1 MADKDEDN
9 LINNTN
15 DKKVI
20 EIKFDSN
27 NNIVDQTKI
36 PVNQVLIKQ
45 GQRVLQ

>member
-1 MADKDEDN
+1 MDDKDEDN

-45 GQRVLQ
+45 G